1 MAKLGQKQ
9 YRGELG
15 MDENERMNSWKY
27 LSYSTRRELEENQF
41 LFDNMFSS
49 IFEQRAY
56 SCLVWYVRKATKN
69 RRLYYFWSIVGISS
83 PLIATI
89 FTSID
94 MQEMTVCSMTALV
107 FTLIA
112 SLSSSVLCLWNFKS
126 KWRDYRNAAEMLKR
140 EWTDYKCELK
150 ILGKNEE
157 SQSDS
162 ERRLEDKRYEL
173 DRQFLDRIEQHMA
186 QIHKSWMNKF
196 TEEKDKEKNE
206 NTSDFDRD
214 RIS

>member
-1 MAKLGQKQ
+1 
-9 YRGELG
+9 
-15 MDENERMNSWKY
+15 
-27 LSYSTRRELEENQF
+27 
-41 LFDNMFSS
+41 
-49 IFEQRAY
+49 
-56 SCLVWYVRKATKN
+56 
-69 RRLYYFWSIVGISS
+69 
-83 PLIATI
+83 
-89 FTSID
+89 
-94 MQEMTVCSMTALV
+94 
-107 FTLIA
+107 
-112 SLSSSVLCLWNFKS
+112 
-126 KWRDYRNAAEMLKR
+126 MLKR